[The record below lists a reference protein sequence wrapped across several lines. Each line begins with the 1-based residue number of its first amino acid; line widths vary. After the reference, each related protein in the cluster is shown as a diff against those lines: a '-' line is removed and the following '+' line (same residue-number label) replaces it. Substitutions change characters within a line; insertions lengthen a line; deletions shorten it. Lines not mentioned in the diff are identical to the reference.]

1 MLVVIKFLLKFFLDL
16 AWPLLSVAAVAIT
29 QTLDYGGFEAIQF
42 AGYSAGLMMVLQVFR
57 NLFIGNPGPPPK
69 TRRRPASI
77 SNPKP
82 ATRRRRSARAPL
94 KKDAK

>member
-1 MLVVIKFLLKFFLDL
+1 MLVVIKILLKFFLDL

-29 QTLDYGGFEAIQF
+29 QTIDYGGFEAIQF
-42 AGYSAGLMMVLQVFR
+42 AGYTAGLMLVLQVFR
-57 NLFIGNPGPPPK
+57 NLFVANNPPPK
-69 TRRRPASI
+69 NRRRPATI

-82 ATRRRRSARAPL
+82 APRRRRRARAPL